1 MKTKQNKTSQNTNLA
16 LRTLQKAWVGRYMYR
31 SFFSQMQG
39 NYVFGLFQEHIL
51 IELLT
56 HDPSSCKGHQPL

>member
-1 MKTKQNKTSQNTNLA
+1 MKTKQNKTSPNTNLS
-16 LRTLQKAWVGRYMYR
+16 LQKAWVDRYTYR

-56 HDPSSCKGHQPL
+56 HDPSLCKGHQPL